1 MTIPTA
7 TDARGRPDRTGP
19 TAGTEGTPADGTPA
33 DEPEAAQPKAVEPGA
48 DKPGAAGG
56 ADTAPAG
63 ADAPSPAVPLRRNM
77 DFLRLWVGA
86 GLSKFGSTV
95 SMVAYPMLV
104 LWQTGSATA
113 CGYVAFAAA
122 LPNLLVQL
130 PAGAL
135 VDRWD
140 RRKVMLVC
148 DAVRMLAFAA
158 VALAAYHHWVWVPFI
173 MAAAFVESALGI
185 FYSTAE
191 QVTVRNVV
199 PVEQLPAALAQNQ
212 ARGAAIGLLGQPL
225 SGLLFTVLR
234 WLPFAVTAV
243 ADLVALICLTFIRRD
258 LRAAPTGPPQ
268 RLHHEIKDGVVW
280 LWRQKFLR
288 IMTAVFA
295 GSNLLFQMLSLTVMV
310 VIKEHGGSP
319 AVLGLV
325 SGVAGVGGLLGALA
339 AGWWAKRV
347 GLYATAV
354 LGHLVWLVLMP
365 LVALLHRPVA
375 IGLVAAGIMFVAGL
389 FNVCGGVYMARNTP
403 NELQGR
409 VTATSAFLTSGA
421 NALGSLAA
429 GYLLARAGTTWTAIV
444 MAAVLLL
451 LTAAVTLSPAVR
463 AAGREAPA

>member
-7 TDARGRPDRTGP
+7 TDAPRTGV
-19 TAGTEGTPADGTPA
+19 D
-33 DEPEAAQPKAVEPGA
+33 
-48 DKPGAAGG
+48 AAG
-56 ADTAPAG
+56 PA
-63 ADAPSPAVPLRRNM
+63 AEASSPSVPLRRNT
-77 DFLRLWVGA
+77 DFLRLWIGA

-148 DAVRMLAFAA
+148 DAVRMLSFAA
-158 VALAAYHHWVWVPFI
+158 VALAVHHDRVWVPFI
-173 MAAAFVESALGI
+173 MAAAFVEGTLGI
-185 FYSTAE
+185 FYATAE
-191 QVTVRNVV
+191 QVAVRNVV
-199 PVEQLPAALAQNQ
+199 TGEQLPAALAQNQ

-225 SGLLFTVLR
+225 SGLLFTAVR

-243 ADLVALICLTFIRRD
+243 ADLIALICLVFIRRD
-258 LRAAPTGPPQ
+258 LRAERTGPPQ

-280 LWRQKFLR
+280 LWRQRFLR
-288 IMTAVFA
+288 IMTGVFA
-295 GSNLLFQMLSLTVMV
+295 GSNLLFQMLGLTVMV
-310 VIKEHGGSP
+310 VIKENGGSP

-325 SGVAGVGGLLGALA
+325 SGVAGIGGLLGALA
-339 AGWWAKRV
+339 AGWWSRRV

-365 LVALLHRPVA
+365 LVALLDRPVA
-375 IGLVAAGIMFVAGL
+375 IGAVAAGIMFVAGL
-389 FNVCGGVYMARNTP
+389 FNVCGGIYMARNTP

-429 GYLLARAGTTWTAIV
+429 GYLLARAGTTWTAIA

-451 LTAAVTLSPAVR
+451 LTVTVTFSPAVR
-463 AAGREAPA
+463 TASREAAA

>member
-19 TAGTEGTPADGTPA
+19 TASTEGTPVEGTPVEGTPA
-33 DEPEAAQPKAVEPGA
+33 DEPEAAEPGA

-56 ADTAPAG
+56 ADTAAG
-63 ADAPSPAVPLRRNM
+63 ADALAPAVPLRRNM

-365 LVALLHRPVA
+365 LVALLHQPVA